1 MKLFVR
7 ESILLLILLL
17 ASAGVALAE
26 TAYLTDNSSYRVRA
40 GKSGADEVVGVLYS
54 GNKVEVLVR
63 EDGWAKIRMANDRVG
78 WIVDRFL
85 VPNPPDK
92 LRVVTAD
99 AENKRLRGELAAR
112 EKELQAL
119 KEERDALNLTV
130 ETKDKALE
138 EAEIRYNNLKGDPNE
153 AMQLRVEKERL
164 EKELQTRKEVM
175 EDLEAALWKNN
186 IKIFALGAGIL
197 FFGMLCG
204 LFMGRKNNRRSYY

>member
-26 TAYLTDNSSYRVRA
+26 TAYLTDSSSYRVRP
-40 GKSGADEVVGVLYS
+40 GKNSVDNPIATLYS
-54 GNKVEVLVR
+54 GNKVEVLAR
-63 EDGWAKIRMANDRVG
+63 EEGWAKIRMENGGVG
-78 WIVDRFL
+78 WIVERFL

-92 LRVVTAD
+92 LRVVTMD
-99 AENKRLRGELAAR
+99 TENKRLSGELAAR
-112 EKELQAL
+112 EKELQDL
-119 KEERDALNLTV
+119 KEERDALNLIV
-130 ETKDKALE
+130 KTKDKALE
-138 EAEIRYNNLKGDPNE
+138 EAEIRYNHLKVDSNE
-153 AMQLRVEKERL
+153 AQLRVEKERL